1 MIFDLINGI
10 LAQVNGLERY
20 WFHRADLKAESPDT
34 FIVYD
39 LNDYPAHRGDG
50 EETAT
55 NYTVTFNIFGK
66 SPANVQ
72 TVYAYLLA
80 LLIEYGFTRAGCN
93 YSTSDSFPEYY
104 QKSVDF
110 NYIYDYE

>member
-1 MIFDLINGI
+1 MIFELINGI
-10 LAQVNGLERY
+10 LSQLGGLDRY
-20 WFHRADLKAESPDT
+20 WFHRADLRTESPDI

-39 LNDYPAHRGDG
+39 LYDYPAQRGDG

-55 NYTVTFNIFGK
+55 NYTVTFNIYSK
-66 SPANVQ
+66 TPENIQ
-72 TVYAYLLA
+72 TVYAYLMT
-80 LLIEYGFTRAGCN
+80 LLTDYGFTRAGCT
-93 YSTSDSFPEYY
+93 YSTSDAFPEYY